1 MFDNHVRWSLS
12 ASWVLLVVLAFL
24 GTNVVFTRNVTLLV
38 AAILILPLIL
48 FALLTRRH
56 HDDVNGALMRST
68 RCRTQG
74 AAVHFN
80 VSRMRWRTGA
90 SALGILLAANGLA
103 AQDHD
108 RYRDFRLGSDV
119 ATVSLAAGVVAP
131 VVKVVHQR
139 PALIQE
145 LTWRPR
151 YAVQRSSSAETDA
164 TEQIVF
170 SFYNDRLFRL
180 TVDYDRERTEGLT
193 DTDMIEAISAVYG
206 SQVKPPVSRTRS
218 TPSAYEAESGTP
230 VARWGDADD
239 SLTLYRS
246 SSYAT
251 SFRLIMTATPLAALA
266 RTAAARA
273 AVLDER
279 EAPEREAARE
289 KQEAEDRRAA
299 QDKARS
305 TNKAIFRP

>member
-1 MFDNHVRWSLS
+1 MRNTQYRARVAGDHFNGNSTRWRIA
-12 ASWVLLVVLAFL
+12 ASVLGVVLAA
-24 GTNVVFTRNVTLLV
+24 T
-38 AAILILPLIL
+38 
-48 FALLTRRH
+48 
-56 HDDVNGALMRST
+56 
-68 RCRTQG
+68 
-74 AAVHFN
+74 
-80 VSRMRWRTGA
+80 
-90 SALGILLAANGLA
+90 GLA

-108 RYRDFRLGSDV
+108 RYRAFQLGSDL
-119 ATVSLAAGVVAP
+119 ATVSMTTGVVAP
-131 VVKVVHQR
+131 AVKVIHQR

-151 YAVQRSSSAETDA
+151 YAVGRSSSAEKDA

-170 SFYNDRLFRL
+170 RFYNDQLFRL

-206 SQVKPPVSRTRS
+206 SQVTPAVSRTRP
-218 TPSAYEAESGTP
+218 TPSAYEDESGTA

-251 SFRLIMTATPLAALA
+251 SFRLVMTATSLAALA

-273 AVLDER
+273 AVLDDR
-279 EAPEREAARE
+279 EAPQREAARE

-299 QDKARS
+299 QEKARS
-305 TNKAIFRP
+305 TNKATFRP

>member
-1 MFDNHVRWSLS
+1 MFDTHVRWSLS
-12 ASWVLLVVLAFL
+12 ASWILLVLLAFL

-38 AAILILPLIL
+38 AVILIFPLIL
-48 FALLTRRH
+48 FALLTLRH
-56 HDDVNGALMRST
+56 QDDVNGALIRNT
-68 RCRTQG
+68 GCRTRR
-74 AAVHFN
+74 AAVRFN

-119 ATVSLAAGVVAP
+119 ATVSMAAGVVAP
-131 VVKVVHQR
+131 VVKVVHER

-151 YAVQRSSSAETDA
+151 YAVRRSSSAETDA

-193 DTDMIEAISAVYG
+193 NTDMIDAISAIYG
-206 SQVKPPVSRTRS
+206 SQVKPTVSRGGP
-218 TPSAYEAESGTP
+218 TPSAFEEESGMP
-230 VARWGDADD
+230 LARWGGADD
-239 SLTLYRS
+239 SITLTDPHR
-246 SSYAT
+246 YAT
-251 SFRLIMTATPLAALA
+251 SFRLVMTATPLAALA

-273 AVLDER
+273 EVLDDR
-279 EAPEREAARE
+279 EAPQREAARE

-299 QDKARS
+299 QEKARS
-305 TNKAIFRP
+305 TNKAVFRP

>member
-1 MFDNHVRWSLS
+1 MLWRIA
-12 ASWVLLVVLAFL
+12 ASVLGIVLAA
-24 GTNVVFTRNVTLLV
+24 T
-38 AAILILPLIL
+38 A
-48 FALLTRRH
+48 
-56 HDDVNGALMRST
+56 
-68 RCRTQG
+68 
-74 AAVHFN
+74 
-80 VSRMRWRTGA
+80 
-90 SALGILLAANGLA
+90 LA

-108 RYRDFRLGSDV
+108 RYRDFRLGSAV
-119 ATVSLAAGVVAP
+119 ATVSITTGVVAP
-131 VVKVVHQR
+131 AVKVVHQR

-151 YAVQRSSSAETDA
+151 YAVGRPSSVEKDA
-164 TEQIVF
+164 AEQIVF
-170 SFYNDRLFRL
+170 SFYNDQLFRL

-206 SQVKPPVSRTRS
+206 PQVKPPVSRTRP
-218 TPSAYEAESGTP
+218 TPPSAYDEESGTP

-246 SSYAT
+246 SMYAR
-251 SFRLIMTATPLAALA
+251 SFRLVMTAAPLAALA

-279 EAPEREAARE
+279 EAPQREAARE

>member
-1 MFDNHVRWSLS
+1 MRHTQYRARGAGVDCHENSMLWRIA
-12 ASWVLLVVLAFL
+12 ASVLGIVLAA
-24 GTNVVFTRNVTLLV
+24 T
-38 AAILILPLIL
+38 
-48 FALLTRRH
+48 
-56 HDDVNGALMRST
+56 
-68 RCRTQG
+68 
-74 AAVHFN
+74 
-80 VSRMRWRTGA
+80 
-90 SALGILLAANGLA
+90 GLA

-108 RYRDFRLGSDV
+108 RYRDFQLGSDV
-119 ATVSLAAGVVAP
+119 ATVSVTTGVVAP
-131 VVKVVHQR
+131 AVKVIHQR

-151 YAVQRSSSAETDA
+151 YAVGRSSSVEKDA
-164 TEQIVF
+164 AEQIVF
-170 SFYNDRLFRL
+170 SFYNDQLFRL
-180 TVDYDRERTEGLT
+180 TVAYDRERTEGLT

-206 SQVKPPVSRTRS
+206 SPVKSTVSRTRPAPS
-218 TPSAYEAESGTP
+218 TDEDESGTP
-230 VARWGDADD
+230 VARWGNADD

-251 SFRLIMTATPLAALA
+251 SFRLVMTATPLAALA

-273 AVLDER
+273 AVLDDR
-279 EAPEREAARE
+279 EAPQREAARD